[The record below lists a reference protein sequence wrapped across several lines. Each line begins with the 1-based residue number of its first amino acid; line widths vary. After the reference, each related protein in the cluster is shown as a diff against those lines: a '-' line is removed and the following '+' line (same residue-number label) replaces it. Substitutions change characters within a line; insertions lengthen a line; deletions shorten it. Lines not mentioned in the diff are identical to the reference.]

1 MVTGHLSR
9 GSYGYGMLR
18 DTYLEVPMVTGDLDS
33 SDFLVILEVPMVTGD
48 LDSSDS
54 RGFSWLRET

>member
-18 DTYLEVPMVTGDLDS
+18 DTYLEVPMVTGCYGTL
-33 SDFLVILEVPMVTGD
+33 I
-48 LDSSDS
+48 
-54 RGFSWLRET
+54 

>member
-18 DTYLEVPMVTGDLDS
+18 DTYLEVPMVTGTL
-33 SDFLVILEVPMVTGD
+33 I
-48 LDSSDS
+48 
-54 RGFSWLRET
+54 

>member
-1 MVTGHLSR
+1 MI
-9 GSYGYGMLR
+9 
-18 DTYLEVPMVTGDLDS
+18 LEIPMVTGDLDS

-54 RGFSWLRET
+54 RGFHGYGRLRF

>member
-1 MVTGHLSR
+1 
-9 GSYGYGMLR
+9 
-18 DTYLEVPMVTGDLDS
+18 MVTGDLDS

-54 RGFSWLRET
+54 RGFHGYGRLRF